1 MAGFLLSQA
10 SGILREVLLPEI
22 REQLNQASDTLKMI
36 ERRRDVVE
44 GSEAVLSLHVTRS
57 AGIGARLEDEAS
69 PTSSRQGY
77 VKARVPLRT
86 NEGRI
91 EITVQ
96 SMRAMAS
103 SKSAQETPFV
113 SESKRIV
120 LDLRRDINRQI
131 YGTSNGVIA
140 TCGTTTTANV
150 VVLAAATTATQMRQ
164 MEVGMLVDIGTIAA
178 PTTVATSRQITAV
191 NKTAKTITVNGAT
204 LSTTAS
210 HFIFRAGSGGDAA
223 NSTQREI
230 TGLRTIVANTGTL
243 FGVDPT
249 NYPSWAATYDT
260 NGGTPRAPVDL
271 LFQGAMDAVSI
282 EAGEEIDVLVTSYG
296 VYRKYGSSL
305 TSQKRFNDTVDL
317 KGGVKG
323 LDITSGGKTSS
334 LLRDRD
340 VPEGNAF
347 GLNLDHV
354 WLAEWGEGPD
364 WMDEDGAVLARV
376 TNKLNYE
383 ATLFWLH
390 ELYTDMRSALLR
402 IDDLL
407 EV

>member
-22 REQLNQASDTLKMI
+22 REQLNQASDTLKLI
-36 ERRRDVVE
+36 ERRTDVVE
-44 GSEAVLSLHVTRS
+44 GSEAVLSLHTSRS

-69 PTSSRQGY
+69 PTAARQGY

-96 SMRAMAS
+96 SMRAMRS

-120 LDLRRDINRQI
+120 LDLRRDVNRQV

-140 TCGTTTTANV
+140 TAGVTTAATV
-150 VVLAAATTATQMRQ
+150 VVLDATTTLTQMRQ
-164 MEVGMLVDIGTIAA
+164 FDVGMLVDIGTLAA
-178 PTTVATSRQITAV
+178 PTTIAQARQITAI
-191 NKTAKTITVNGAT
+191 NRAGKTITISGAVVT
-204 LSTTAS
+204 TTAA
-210 HFIFRAGSGGDAA
+210 HFIFRSGSGGDAA
-223 NSTQREI
+223 NSTQREL
-230 TGLRTIVANTGTL
+230 TGFRTMIANTGAV
-243 FGVDPT
+243 FGVDPAT
-249 NYPSWAATYDT
+249 QPAWASTYDT
-260 NGGTPRAPVDL
+260 NGGTPRAPTDL
-271 LFQGAMDAVSI
+271 VFQAPMDTVSI
-282 EAGEEIDVLVTSYG
+282 EYGEEVDVLMTEFG

-305 TSQKRFNDTVDL
+305 TSLKRFNDTITL

-323 LDITSGGKTSS
+323 LDITSGGKTAT

-340 VPEGNAF
+340 VPEKNGF
-347 GLNLDHV
+347 GLNLDHLFMAV
-354 WLAEWGEGPD
+354 WGDGPD
-364 WMDEDGAVLARV
+364 WLDEDGAILSRV
-376 TNKLNYE
+376 TGKLNYE

-390 ELYTDMRSALLR
+390 ELYVDARAAHFR
-402 IDDLL
+402 IDDLQN
-407 EV
+407 V

>member
-1 MAGFLLSQA
+1 MAGFLLSTA

-22 REQLNQASDTLKMI
+22 REQLNQSSDTLKLI
-36 ERRRDVVE
+36 ERRTDVVE
-44 GSEAVLSLHVTRS
+44 GQEAVLSLHVSRS
-57 AGIGARLEDEAS
+57 AGVGARLEDESS
-69 PTSSRQGY
+69 PTAARQGY

-96 SMRAMAS
+96 SMRAMRS
-103 SKSAQETPFV
+103 QKSAQETPFV

-120 LDLRRDINRQI
+120 LDMRRDINRQV

-140 TCGTTTTANV
+140 TCGVTTAANV
-150 VVLAAATTATQMRQ
+150 VVLAATTTLTQMRQ
-164 MEVGMLVDIGTIAA
+164 FDVGMVIDIGTLAA
-178 PTTVATSRQITAV
+178 PFTIAQSRTITAI
-191 NKTAKTITVNGAT
+191 NRTTKTLTISGAVVT
-204 LSTTAS
+204 TTAAN
-210 HFIFRAGSGGDAA
+210 FIFRSGNGGDAA
-223 NSTQREI
+223 NSTQREL
-230 TGLRTIVANTGTL
+230 TGFRTTISNTGAV
-243 FGVDPT
+243 FGVDPAT
-249 NYPSWAATYDT
+249 QPAWASTYDT
-260 NGGTPRAPVDL
+260 NGGTPRAPTDL
-271 LFQGAMDAVSI
+271 IFQNVMDTVSI
-282 EAGEEIDVLVTSYG
+282 EYGEEIDVLMTSFG

-305 TSQKRFNDTVDL
+305 TNLKRFNDTVNL

-323 LDITSGGKTSS
+323 LDITSGGKTST

-340 VPEGNAF
+340 VPEQNAF

-354 WLAEWGEGPD
+354 FMAEWGDGPD
-364 WMDEDGAVLARV
+364 WLDEDGAVLARV
-376 TNKLNYE
+376 SNKLNYE

-390 ELYTDMRSALLR
+390 EIYVDARAAFAR